1 MRGAAYVL
9 GMTAIGHI
17 SVVAPDQARP
27 DFAGRWTSE
36 SPPTAAA
43 PRENIPGNAPTPGSM
58 RATPKGDMG
67 SGWGPTITIT
77 QDANRLTV
85 EYAFFSRYD
94 MQPPLRFVY
103 TLDASE
109 TTNTHSLGRGVQ
121 TQTSHAVWKAEK
133 LVITTTLPF
142 THPEDGRPMTSEVTR
157 TLSLESP
164 ASLVVETMIGGVLGG
179 PPTMTRTVYRKL

>member
-1 MRGAAYVL
+1 MMGSAYVL
-9 GMTAIGHI
+9 GMTVIGYL

-36 SPPTAAA
+36 PAPTAA

-85 EYAFFSRYD
+85 ESAFFSRYD

-103 TLDASE
+103 ALDGSE
-109 TTNTHSLGRGVQ
+109 TTNAFSLGRGVQ
-121 TQTSHAVWKAEK
+121 TQTARAAWKAQT
-133 LVITTTLPF
+133 LVIATTFPF
-142 THPEDGRPMTSEVTR
+142 THPVDGRPLTSEVIR
-157 TLSLESP
+157 ALSLESP
-164 ASLVVETMIGGVLGG
+164 ASLVVETTIGGVLGG
-179 PPTMTRTVYRKL
+179 PPTTTRTVYRKL